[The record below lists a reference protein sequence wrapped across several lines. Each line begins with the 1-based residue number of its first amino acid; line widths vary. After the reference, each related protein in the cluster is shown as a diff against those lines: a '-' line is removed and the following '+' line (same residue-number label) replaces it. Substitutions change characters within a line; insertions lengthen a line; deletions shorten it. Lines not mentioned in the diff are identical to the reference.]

1 MTNLQ
6 VSTDQVLDALE
17 AEAIGIIRETAGA
30 FKNPVL
36 MYSIGKDSS
45 V

>member
-6 VSTDQVLDALE
+6 VSTDKVLDALE
-17 AEAIGIIRETAGA
+17 AEAIGILREAAGS

-36 MYSIGKDSS
+36 MY
-45 V
+45 